1 MDFSAP
7 HTIGPPTSPI
17 LDSQAAASV
26 SCVPADRAENAAA
39 DARSGPS
46 RVHGTAPLLPR
57 PQAFRLRAAPAG
69 LDMDPH
75 VIRVLCALFLQAP
88 LTIAQARRISQLRYE
103 QCRAFIAQC
112 AQRGLVEVFAAPQ
125 PAAAP
130 QPGMVPQPGVAP
142 SSATVSQQLA
152 GSQPGAA
159 HALARR
165 GTPAVA
171 AGGQRSFLLPAQERS
186 ATLRQRPLSRHG

>member
-112 AQRGLVEVFAAPQ
+112 AQSGLVEVFAVPQ
-125 PAAAP
+125 PVAA
-130 QPGMVPQPGVAP
+130 PQPGVAP
-142 SSATVSQQLA
+142 SSATVSQQPA
-152 GSQPGAA
+152 VSQPGAA

>member
-112 AQRGLVEVFAAPQ
+112 AQSGLVEVFAAPQ

-130 QPGMVPQPGVAP
+130 QPGVAP
-142 SSATVSQQLA
+142 SSATVSQQPA
-152 GSQPGAA
+152 VSRPGAA

-186 ATLRQRPLSRHG
+186 ATLRQRPLSRYG